1 MEEMNSFSAQRCP
14 PQYIGHPS
22 DRYVRLW
29 IFEEMEQIPLLSGR
43 KEAEI
48 RVPGNQQLWGPLPT
62 MVYEYTWGL
71 LLLIYACAGSLLLCV
86 GFL

>member
-48 RVPGNQQLWGPLPT
+48 RVPGRLHVGT
-62 MVYEYTWGL
+62 GL
-71 LLLIYACAGSLLLCV
+71 ATLNHK
-86 GFL
+86 FQ